1 MGEPGMQRHAV
12 ADCETAAPTAVSD
25 PVTMPPRPRLDA
37 ATLHALPRSIW
48 ALGFVSLLMDVS
60 SEMIHSLLPVY
71 LVTTLGVSVV
81 AVGVLEGAAEATA
94 AVTRVF
100 SGALADWA
108 GRRKP
113 LALAG
118 YALAA
123 LTKPV
128 FPMATGIGWVAAAR
142 VLDRIGKGIRGA
154 PRDALVA
161 DLAPAR
167 LRGTAFGLRQAL
179 DTTGAVVGPLLALLL
194 VPAFGGALRPV
205 FWIAVL
211 PAWLAVGILVT
222 GVREPAADGERR
234 PPRFPLRRREL
245 IRLGQPFWR
254 MTAATGVLML
264 ARTSEAFLLLRGQS
278 VGVPLAWVPGVL
290 LAMNLVYAA
299 AAYPAGVLADRHG
312 HFPLLATGITLL
324 VAAHL
329 TLALL
334 PGVSSVALGAIL
346 WGAHLAATQGVLA
359 ALVAD
364 TCPADLRGTAFGVL
378 GFVSGGALL
387 AGSSVAGLLWAVAGP
402 PGAFLAG
409 AGCAAVALVLFA
421 RHRQF
426 PAATRA

>member
-1 MGEPGMQRHAV
+1 
-12 ADCETAAPTAVSD
+12 
-25 PVTMPPRPRLDA
+25 MPPQPRLDV
-37 ATLHALPRSIW
+37 ATLHALPRGIW

-71 LVTTLGVSVV
+71 LVSTLGVSVV

-128 FPMATGIGWVAAAR
+128 FPLATGIGWVAAAR
-142 VLDRIGKGIRGA
+142 VVDRIGKGIRGA

-161 DLAPAR
+161 DLAPAH
-167 LRGTAFGLRQAL
+167 LRGAAFGLRQAL
-179 DTTGAVVGPLLALLL
+179 DTTGAVAGPLLALLL

-211 PAWLAVGILVT
+211 PAWLAVGILIA
-222 GVREPAADGERR
+222 GVREPAADRERR
-234 PPRFPLRRREL
+234 PPRFPLQRRDL
-245 IRLGQPFWR
+245 MRLGGPFWHI
-254 MTAATGVLML
+254 TAAAAILML

-278 VGVPLAWVPGVL
+278 LGVRLAWVPGVL

-312 HFPLLATGITLL
+312 HFPVLATGITLL
-324 VAAHL
+324 VVAHL
-329 TLALL
+329 TLALV
-334 PGVSSVALGAIL
+334 PGVGGVALGAIL

-359 ALVAD
+359 AVVAD

-387 AGSSVAGLLWAVAGP
+387 VGSSAAGLIWVAAGP
-402 PGAFLAG
+402 TSAFLAG
-409 AGCAAVALVLFA
+409 AACAAVALVLFA
-421 RHRQF
+421 QRRGLPEAQQ
-426 PAATRA
+426 P